1 MPHPSEIE
9 RMDEGLRQLAA
20 RDALAAHERIC
31 PALPDAGP
39 NPLWPEIQSLT
50 KERDE
55 LRRRL
60 HEQALATQEA
70 HEHVAREIAA
80 SLAHHGINVTER
92 LGQHPVWQLVSSVVS
107 ALVCERAELKSQLTT
122 ASTMAADWQRLA
134 NVYRERIG
142 KAFGPPVA
150 PLPLEDDGA

>member
-9 RMDEGLRQLAA
+9 RLEGLRHLAA
-20 RDALAAHERIC
+20 RDHGC
-31 PALPDAGP
+31 PPLMGDGTH
-39 NPLWPEIQSLT
+39 PLWAELCEV
-50 KERDE
+50 KRDRDA

-70 HEHVAREIAA
+70 HEYVAREIAA
-80 SLAHHGINVTER
+80 SLAHHGIDVMER

-107 ALVCERAELKSQLTT
+107 ALVCERDELKSQLTT

-142 KAFGPPVA
+142 KAFAPPVA
-150 PLPLEDDGA
+150 PLHLEDDGA